1 MIMKN
6 IPAALAIAVMPIA
19 ASSLMIAPT
28 YAAVTVSELGDLS
41 PLRAF
46 VSDAR
51 ELATK
56 GAMVNATKRIA
67 DFEIAWDAGA
77 SRLRALNH
85 AKWTV
90 IDDASDAA
98 LSALRTNPPV
108 TGNVIAALNAPIAA
122 PDNPAMPIKVAAVTT
137 TTDGNG
143 RPLACEDMLA
153 KVRTAAAAAAPAA
166 ADKAKFDELQSKGIE
181 RCNADDDKR
190 ADDFFGQA
198 LDLIVK

>member
-1 MIMKN
+1 MMMKN

-28 YAAVTVSELGDLS
+28 YAAVSVSEPGDLS
-41 PLRAF
+41 PLGAF
-46 VSDAR
+46 ASDTLD
-51 ELATK
+51 LATK
-56 GAMVNATKRIA
+56 GSMADATKRITYY
-67 DFEIAWDAGA
+67 ETAWNAEA
-77 SRLRALNH
+77 SRFDALNH

-90 IDDASDAA
+90 IDDASNAA
-98 LSALRTNPPV
+98 PSALRSNPAV
-108 TGNVIAALNAPIAA
+108 TGDVIAALNALIAA
-122 PDNPAMPIKVAAVTT
+122 PDNPAMPIEVAAVTT